1 MTLIKF
7 NKPGF
12 PWITEGFPNWLDSNE
27 IFADDFFTRD
37 RNLPAMNVKETKDI
51 FEIELAVPGFT
62 KKDIE
67 VTLED
72 DYLEV
77 RAEKRIEET
86 EDDDAGYTR
95 REFSFT
101 NFNRRMHLPSTIN
114 QKEEVKASYKNGIL
128 TLKLIKKNEIKELPK
143 KIIDIA

>member
-12 PWITEGFPNWLDSNE
+12 PWINEGVPNWLDSKD

-51 FEIELAVPGFT
+51 FEIELAVPGFS
-62 KKDIE
+62 KKEIE

-72 DYLEV
+72 DYLEL
-77 RAEKRIEET
+77 RAEKSKEEIN
-86 EDDDAGYTR
+86 EDEGYTR
-95 REFSFT
+95 KEFSF
-101 NFNRRMHLPSTIN
+101 NHFNRRILLPSTIN
-114 QKEEVKASYKNGIL
+114 REVEVIATYKNGIIK
-128 TLKLIKKNEIKELPK
+128 LKLAKMEDVKELPK
-143 KIIDIA
+143 KIIEIA

>member
-12 PWITEGFPNWLDSNE
+12 PWITEGFPTWMDSNDV
-27 IFADDFFTRD
+27 FADDFFTRD
-37 RNLPAMNVKETKDI
+37 KKLPAMNVKETKDI

-77 RAEKRIEET
+77 HAEKSKEVIEELK
-86 EDDDAGYTR
+86 
-95 REFSFT
+95 REG
-101 NFNRRMHLPSTIN
+101 L
-114 QKEEVKASYKNGIL
+114 A
-128 TLKLIKKNEIKELPK
+128 
-143 KIIDIA
+143 